1 MVPASLFNPK
11 SDVLAELILK
21 DLFEFVQFWCNHE
34 GAVALLGIVGKII
47 LVVVFRRV
55 KLLEFSDFG
64 FNRIRVSAR
73 FVQFSLGRL
82 GKLLLLVGML
92 KND

>member
-21 DLFEFVQFWCNHE
+21 DLFEFVQFWCNHK
-34 GAVALLGIVGKII
+34 GAIALVGIVGKII
-47 LVVVFRRV
+47 LMVVFGRV

-64 FNRIRVSAR
+64 YDRI
-73 FVQFSLGRL
+73 
-82 GKLLLLVGML
+82 
-92 KND
+92 